1 MKKLNQNTW
10 IKIVLSILGILDA
23 ILIYVPSYAAVDQG
37 LKGRCAIFFIIA
49 VVLLWLPMELKSS
62 IFALNFYYEL
72 GLILII
78 VFFMTNQMAMQ
89 FFIGL
94 VIALLLLTWIG
105 MVIFKNNLVMK
116 EKNSEL
122 LIIRLVMM
130 LVLAYL
136 AYISGFAALMGA
148 EIFTVQGQAWLLALG
163 FLLCVYY
170 LVFAGSI
177 WQPWFRR
184 WISWIMLVVAIV
196 LHMIFASATSLNFIF
211 LPAIGELI
219 MLILVWRSNRILMKK
234 KRIS

>member
-1 MKKLNQNTW
+1 MKKISQNTW
-10 IKIVLSILGILDA
+10 IKIALSILGILDA
-23 ILIYVPSYAAVDQG
+23 LLVYLPNYAAVDQG

-78 VFFMTNQMAMQ
+78 IFLMTNQMAMK
-89 FFIGL
+89 FTIGL
-94 VIALLLLTWIG
+94 VLALLLLTWIG

-116 EKNSEL
+116 YKDREL

-148 EIFTVQGQAWLLALG
+148 EIFTVQGQTWLLVLG

-170 LVFAGSI
+170 LVLAGSI

-184 WISWIMLVVAIV
+184 LW
-196 LHMIFASATSLNFIF
+196 F
-211 LPAIGELI
+211 
-219 MLILVWRSNRILMKK
+219 
-234 KRIS
+234 

>member
-1 MKKLNQNTW
+1 MKKISQNTW
-10 IKIVLSILGILDA
+10 IKIALSILGILDA
-23 ILIYVPSYAAVDQG
+23 LLVYLPNYAADDQG

-78 VFFMTNQMAMQ
+78 IFLMTNQMAMK
-89 FFIGL
+89 FTIGL
-94 VIALLLLTWIG
+94 VLALLLLTWIG

-116 EKNSEL
+116 YKDREL

-148 EIFTVQGQAWLLALG
+148 EIFTVQGQTWLLVLG

-170 LVFAGSI
+170 LVLAGSI

-184 WISWIMLVVAIV
+184 WTSWIMVLVAIV
-196 LHMIFASATSLNFIF
+196 LHMVFASATSLNIIF
-211 LPAIGELI
+211 LPLIGEVIL
-219 MLILVWRSNRILMKK
+219 LILVWRSNRILMTK

>member
-1 MKKLNQNTW
+1 MKKISQNTW
-10 IKIVLSILGILDA
+10 IKIALSILGILDA
-23 ILIYVPSYAAVDQG
+23 LFVYLPNYAAVDQG

-62 IFALNFYYEL
+62 IFALNFYYEFV
-72 GLILII
+72 LILIFI
-78 VFFMTNQMAMQ
+78 FLMTNELAMK
-89 FFIGL
+89 FTICL
-94 VIALLLLTWIG
+94 VLALLLLTWIG

-116 EKNSEL
+116 YKDREL

-148 EIFTVQGQAWLLALG
+148 EIFTVQGQTWLLVLG

-170 LVFAGSI
+170 LVLAGSI

-184 WISWIMLVVAIV
+184 WTSWIMVLVAIV
-196 LHMIFASATSLNFIF
+196 LHMVFASATSLNIIF
-211 LPAIGELI
+211 LPLIGEVIL
-219 MLILVWRSNRILMKK
+219 LILVWRSNRILMTK

>member
-1 MKKLNQNTW
+1 MKKLTKDIW
-10 IKIVLSILGILDA
+10 IKIALSLLGVLAATLV
-23 ILIYVPSYAAVDQG
+23 YVPNYALVDQG
-37 LKGRCAIFFIIA
+37 LKYRCTIFFIVAI
-49 VVLLWLPMELKSS
+49 VLLWLPMELRSS

-78 VFFMTNQMAMQ
+78 VFFMTNQMAMN
-89 FFIGL
+89 FTIGL

-116 EKNSEL
+116 QKNSEL

-148 EIFTVQGQAWLLALG
+148 EIFTVQGQTWLLILG
-163 FLLCVYY
+163 FVLCVYY
-170 LVFAGSI
+170 LVLAGSI

-184 WISWIMLVVAIV
+184 WTSWIMILVAVF
-196 LHMIFASATSLNFIF
+196 LHMLFASATSLNIIF
-211 LPAIGELI
+211 LPLIGEVIL
-219 MLILVWRSNRILMKK
+219 LILVWRSIRILMKK

>member
-1 MKKLNQNTW
+1 MKKISQNTW
-10 IKIVLSILGILDA
+10 MKIALSILGILDA
-23 ILIYVPSYAAVDQG
+23 LLVYLPNYAAVDQG

-78 VFFMTNQMAMQ
+78 IFLMTNQMAMK
-89 FFIGL
+89 FTIGL
-94 VIALLLLTWIG
+94 VLALLLLTWIG

-116 EKNSEL
+116 YKDREL

-148 EIFTVQGQAWLLALG
+148 EIFTVQGQTWLLVLG

-170 LVFAGSI
+170 LVLAGSI

-184 WISWIMLVVAIV
+184 WTSWIMVLVAIV
-196 LHMIFASATSLNFIF
+196 LHMVFASATSLNIIF
-211 LPAIGELI
+211 LPLIGEVIL
-219 MLILVWRSNRILMKK
+219 LILVWRSNRILMIK

>member
-1 MKKLNQNTW
+1 MKKISQNTW
-10 IKIVLSILGILDA
+10 IKIALSILGILDA
-23 ILIYVPSYAAVDQG
+23 LFVYLPNYAAVDQG

-78 VFFMTNQMAMQ
+78 IFLMTNQMAMK
-89 FFIGL
+89 FTIGL
-94 VIALLLLTWIG
+94 VLALLLLTWIG

-116 EKNSEL
+116 YKDREL

-148 EIFTVQGQAWLLALG
+148 EIFTVQGQTWLLVLG

-170 LVFAGSI
+170 LVLAGSI

-184 WISWIMLVVAIV
+184 WTSWIMVLVAIV
-196 LHMIFASATSLNFIF
+196 LHMVFASATSLNIIF
-211 LPAIGELI
+211 LPLIGEVIL
-219 MLILVWRSNRILMKK
+219 LILVWRSNRILMTK

>member
-1 MKKLNQNTW
+1 MKKISQNTW
-10 IKIVLSILGILDA
+10 IKIALSILGILDA
-23 ILIYVPSYAAVDQG
+23 LLVYLPNYAAVDQG

-78 VFFMTNQMAMQ
+78 IFLMTNQMAMK
-89 FFIGL
+89 FTIGL
-94 VIALLLLTWIG
+94 VLALLLLTWIG

-116 EKNSEL
+116 YKDREL

-130 LVLAYL
+130 FVLAYL
-136 AYISGFAALMGA
+136 AYISGFATLMGA
-148 EIFTVQGQAWLLALG
+148 EIFTVQGQTWLLVLG

-170 LVFAGSI
+170 LVLAGSI

-184 WISWIMLVVAIV
+184 WTSWIMVLVAIV
-196 LHMIFASATSLNFIF
+196 LHMVFASATSLNIIF
-211 LPAIGELI
+211 LPLIGEVIL
-219 MLILVWRSNRILMKK
+219 LILVWRSNRILMIK

>member
-1 MKKLNQNTW
+1 MKKISQNTW
-10 IKIVLSILGILDA
+10 IKIALSILGILDA
-23 ILIYVPSYAAVDQG
+23 LLVYLPNYAAVDQG

-78 VFFMTNQMAMQ
+78 VFFMTNQMAMK
-89 FFIGL
+89 FTIGL
-94 VIALLLLTWIG
+94 VLALLLLTWIG

-116 EKNSEL
+116 YKDREL

-136 AYISGFAALMGA
+136 AYISGFATLMGA
-148 EIFTVQGQAWLLALG
+148 EIFTVQGQTWLLVLG

-170 LVFAGSI
+170 LVLAGSI

-184 WISWIMLVVAIV
+184 WTSWIMVLVAIV
-196 LHMIFASATSLNFIF
+196 LHMVFASATSLNIIF
-211 LPAIGELI
+211 LPLIGEVIL
-219 MLILVWRSNRILMKK
+219 LILVWRSNRILMIK

>member
-1 MKKLNQNTW
+1 MKKISQNTW
-10 IKIVLSILGILDA
+10 IKIALSILGILDA
-23 ILIYVPSYAAVDQG
+23 LLVYLPNYAAVDQG

-78 VFFMTNQMAMQ
+78 IFLMTNQMAMK
-89 FFIGL
+89 FTIGL
-94 VIALLLLTWIG
+94 VLALLLLTWIG

-116 EKNSEL
+116 YKDREL

-130 LVLAYL
+130 FVLAYL

-148 EIFTVQGQAWLLALG
+148 EIFTVQGQTWLLVLG

-170 LVFAGSI
+170 LVLAGSI

-184 WISWIMLVVAIV
+184 WTSWIMVLVAIV
-196 LHMIFASATSLNFIF
+196 LHMVFASATSLNIIF
-211 LPAIGELI
+211 LPLIGEVIL
-219 MLILVWRSNRILMKK
+219 LILVWRSNRILMIK